1 MPRENKKRG
10 RRGEEKKRKH
20 EDAAL
25 VDGDVE
31 NVDAS
36 KRQKIS
42 DDDNNIEDFT
52 EQHDYQPL
60 ENGAYD
66 SHHGEP
72 YQAESEDRPFF
83 GMLDE
88 EEQEYFRKADDMLET
103 NQFGDNE
110 ERDLFLANV
119 YREAEGKELK
129 LANSQS
135 CSRLME
141 RLIQL
146 SSPQQLKKL
155 FQKFHGK

>member
-31 NVDAS
+31 DVDAS
-36 KRQKIS
+36 KRQKIT
-42 DDDNNIEDFT
+42 DDNNEDFT
-52 EQHDYQPL
+52 KQNDYQPR
-60 ENGAYD
+60 ENGAHD
-66 SHHGEP
+66 VQNGEA
-72 YQAESEDRPFF
+72 YQPESEDRPFF

-88 EEQEYFRKADDMLET
+88 EEQEYFRKADDMLEN
-103 NQFGDNE
+103 NQFGDNQ
-110 ERDLFLANV
+110 ERELFLANV

>member
-1 MPRENKKRG
+1 MPREQKKRG
-10 RRGEEKKRKH
+10 RRAEEKKRKL
-20 EDAAL
+20 DDDSTSAAI
-25 VDGDVE
+25 DGHD
-31 NVDAS
+31 S
-36 KRQKIS
+36 SSPKRQKIS
-42 DDDNNIEDFT
+42 EHH
-52 EQHDYQPL
+52 EQPPSD
-60 ENGAYD
+60 ESDYD
-66 SHHGEP
+66 SNDDEAFGHTHP
-72 YQAESEDRPFF
+72 AAAEKPFF

-88 EEQEYFRKADDMLET
+88 EEQEYFRKADEMLEL
-103 NQFGDNE
+103 NSFADPQ

-155 FQKFHGK
+155 FQKFNGK

>member
-42 DDDNNIEDFT
+42 DDNNVEDFT
-52 EQHDYQPL
+52 EQHDYQPV

-66 SHHGEP
+66 SHQGEP
-72 YQAESEDRPFF
+72 YQPESEDRPFF

>member
-20 EDAAL
+20 DDAAL
-25 VDGDVE
+25 TDGDVQE
-31 NVDAS
+31 DSDAS

-42 DDDNNIEDFT
+42 DDNIENFADQ
-52 EQHDYQPL
+52 EYQPL
-60 ENGAYD
+60 ENGTDDFNHA
-66 SHHGEP
+66 EP
-72 YQAESEDRPFF
+72 FQGEDRPFF

-103 NQFGDNE
+103 NQFGDNQ
-110 ERDLFLANV
+110 ERELFLANV